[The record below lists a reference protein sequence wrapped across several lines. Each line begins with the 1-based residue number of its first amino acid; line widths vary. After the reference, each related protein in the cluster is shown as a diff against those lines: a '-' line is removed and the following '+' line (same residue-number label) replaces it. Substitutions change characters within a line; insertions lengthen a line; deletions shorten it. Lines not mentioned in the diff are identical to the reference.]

1 MNENITDS
9 DIFINTYIKKQE
21 EFTVKL
27 VREKLELETRLQLVQ
42 NALVE
47 KINEKNNVDELLK
60 QSVTGVQSLTIER
73 DSLKKEV
80 EAISERSEAFRNK
93 CEQLNTSLAEEQNK
107 TRELTRIKTDY
118 ETLRNNYE
126 LVKNSHETLQAK
138 LDELQAEKLVKK
150 KRPDKENIN

>member
-1 MNENITDS
+1 MNENVTDS

-27 VREKLELETRLQLVQ
+27 VREKLELETKLQLVQ

-47 KINEKNNVDELLK
+47 KINEKNNLDELLK

-80 EAISERSEAFRNK
+80 EAISERSEAFKNK

>member
-1 MNENITDS
+1 MNENVTDS

-27 VREKLELETRLQLVQ
+27 VREKLELETKLQLVQ

-47 KINEKNNVDELLK
+47 KINEKNNLDELLK